1 MKSTKPVLRLLPPP
15 VGSGGRMTL
24 RINGSDHGK
33 DSDSE
38 QQAEKHNLC
47 SLVTEQA
54 NARSRQIQRG
64 GASEHSHRAKKDR
77 RRLGPNVHVARPPF
91 RERGNPNMGDP
102 SLVTLSCVC
111 RADIAP
117 AGRLCYR
124 ADLD

>member
-15 VGSGGRMTL
+15 VGSGGLMTL

-54 NARSRQIQRG
+54 NAGSRQIQRG

-77 RRLGPNVHVARPPF
+77 RR
-91 RERGNPNMGDP
+91 
-102 SLVTLSCVC
+102 
-111 RADIAP
+111 
-117 AGRLCYR
+117 
-124 ADLD
+124 